1 MGHLR
6 ISGRVDLLRAL
17 ADVHGSDADAFAVED
32 MAALAALL
40 DLHPQPPA
48 AASVRIEGGG
58 KLGAQAEGNAGDP
71 VDDRA
76 PTPAP
81 GRRPPLRARFF
92 VVLESSELPAR
103 ASPQIAPSL
112 TPLTAADCGPL
123 NPNEPPPIPP
133 LVPRTR
139 LWPALRRSL
148 SPARSGGVDVPAL
161 TRRLSRAES
170 IRRLP
175 HATRHRAVGEVWV
188 VFDIAQRLIPYEQDF
203 ADIID
208 EVRRLLGAAN
218 VCLWRVSEVP
228 DAVLSVSRGRTEVEA
243 DGVGG
248 RIPAPPAGTPVLI
261 LGDLGLLSREGVAAP
276 QWVAF
281 CRRLA
286 TVGAR
291 PVAWVPVSPQG
302 VTREA
307 ARYAQVHCLGAGDLR
322 PVKPYRCAV
331 QVQWPDDAL
340 RRLSP
345 KSAMAKALAYGRKRW
360 DALTR
365 YTGEGMAEI
374 DNNIAERAIR
384 SIAIGRKNWLFAGSK
399 AGGERAAAIYSVIET
414 AKLNGVEPQA
424 YIADVIEKI
433 ASGWPASRWGDLMPW
448 NWQPEQQQIAQA
460 A

>member
-6 ISGRVDLLRAL
+6 ISGRADLLRAL

-40 DLHPQPPA
+40 GLHSQPS
-48 AASVRIEGGG
+48 ASERVRIEGGG
-58 KLGAQAEGNAGDP
+58 KLGAQTADDADDP
-71 VDDRA
+71 VDDRAFDDRA

-81 GRRPPLRARFF
+81 GRRPPLQARFF

-218 VCLWRVSEVP
+218 VRLWRVSEVP
-228 DAVLSVSRGRTEVEA
+228 DAVLSVSRGRAEVEA
-243 DGVGG
+243 ERVGG

-261 LGDLGLLSREGVAAP
+261 LGDLGLLSREGVAAH

-291 PVAWVPVSPQG
+291 PVAWVPVSPQR

-322 PVKPYRCAV
+322 PVKPHRCAV
-331 QVQWPDDAL
+331 QVQW
-340 RRLSP
+340 R
-345 KSAMAKALAYGRKRW
+345 
-360 DALTR
+360 
-365 YTGEGMAEI
+365 
-374 DNNIAERAIR
+374 
-384 SIAIGRKNWLFAGSK
+384 
-399 AGGERAAAIYSVIET
+399 VI
-414 AKLNGVEPQA
+414 
-424 YIADVIEKI
+424 
-433 ASGWPASRWGDLMPW
+433 SR
-448 NWQPEQQQIAQA
+448 
-460 A
+460 

>member
-58 KLGAQAEGNAGDP
+58 KPGAQTEGNADDL
-71 VDDRA
+71 VDDRV

-81 GRRPPLRARFF
+81 GRRLPLQARFF

-103 ASPQIAPSL
+103 ASPHIAPSL

-188 VFDIAQRLIPYEQDF
+188 VFDIAQRLS
-203 ADIID
+203 
-208 EVRRLLGAAN
+208 GA
-218 VCLWRVSEVP
+218 E
-228 DAVLSVSRGRTEVEA
+228 
-243 DGVGG
+243 
-248 RIPAPPAGTPVLI
+248 
-261 LGDLGLLSREGVAAP
+261 
-276 QWVAF
+276 
-281 CRRLA
+281 
-286 TVGAR
+286 
-291 PVAWVPVSPQG
+291 
-302 VTREA
+302 
-307 ARYAQVHCLGAGDLR
+307 
-322 PVKPYRCAV
+322 
-331 QVQWPDDAL
+331 
-340 RRLSP
+340 
-345 KSAMAKALAYGRKRW
+345 ALA
-360 DALTR
+360 DA
-365 YTGEGMAEI
+365 
-374 DNNIAERAIR
+374 
-384 SIAIGRKNWLFAGSK
+384 F
-399 AGGERAAAIYSVIET
+399 
-414 AKLNGVEPQA
+414 QA
-424 YIADVIEKI
+424 
-433 ASGWPASRWGDLMPW
+433 
-448 NWQPEQQQIAQA
+448 Q
-460 A
+460 